1 MTTPSTDTTPHRAV
15 VVLSRA
21 LDQAGDV
28 LEAVHPGDLGRA
40 TPCTDWDVAHLVAHL
55 VADPRNLL
63 AMARGEDVDWSAE
76 PPLIEDG
83 WAQEFRNRGDDL
95 LHHWHQTPDE
105 QAAQADFHTAELATH
120 TWDLAQAVGYEGELD
135 SEVAERGLAFMTAT
149 MKPEMRGGAFAP
161 EREAPADADPYARL
175 AAFTGREVR

>member
-1 MTTPSTDTTPHRAV
+1 MTTTDTPHEAV

-21 LDQAGDV
+21 IDQAGDV
-28 LEAVHPGDLGRA
+28 LEAVHADDLDKP
-40 TPCTDWDVAHLVAHL
+40 TPCRDWDVAHLVAHL

-63 AMARGEDVDWSAE
+63 AMARGDEVDWSAE

-105 QAAQADFHTAELATH
+105 QAARADFHTAELATH
-120 TWDLAQAVGYEGELD
+120 TWDLAQAVGYLGPLD
-135 SEVAERGLAFMTAT
+135 PEVAERGLAFMTAT
-149 MKPEMRGGAFAP
+149 MKPEMRGDAFAEEQAVP
-161 EREAPADADPYARL
+161 DGAGAYERL
-175 AAFTGREVR
+175 AAFSGRSLA